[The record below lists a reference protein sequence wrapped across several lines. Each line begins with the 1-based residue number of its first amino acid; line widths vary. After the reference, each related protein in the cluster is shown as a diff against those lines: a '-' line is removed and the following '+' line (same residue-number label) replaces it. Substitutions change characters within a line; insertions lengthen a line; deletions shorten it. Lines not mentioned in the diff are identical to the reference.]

1 MMQWRLT
8 RGQEAQTRHFL
19 EGFSEVVPLE
29 WLKYF
34 DERELELLLCGM
46 QEIDI
51 CDWQKHTIYR
61 HYNRSSKQIMWFWQV
76 RMRDIWVIQALYIF
90 IFSFKRTVPEK
101 AYFSQRISS

>member
-1 MMQWRLT
+1 MQWRLT

-34 DERELELLLCGM
+34 DERELELVLCGM

-51 CDWQKHTIYR
+51 NDWQKHTIYR
-61 HYNRSSKQIMWFWQV
+61 HYNRSSKQIIWFWQV
-76 RMRDIWVIQALYIF
+76 CVDLVPVLIIRDYTRFDAV
-90 IFSFKRTVPEK
+90 SP
-101 AYFSQRISS
+101 